1 MFIGRRG
8 NRRAEKSVRG
18 MKQRRMHAT
27 GGKYIETRA
36 CLFASIPPHYKYIRN
51 DVNHQPACGVKPL
64 FTHAFFWR
72 PARLVIEQ

>member
-1 MFIGRRG
+1 M
-8 NRRAEKSVRG
+8 EL
-18 MKQRRMHAT
+18 RRMHAT

-64 FTHAFFWR
+64 FAVHFLSALMR
-72 PARLVIEQ
+72 SAIEQ